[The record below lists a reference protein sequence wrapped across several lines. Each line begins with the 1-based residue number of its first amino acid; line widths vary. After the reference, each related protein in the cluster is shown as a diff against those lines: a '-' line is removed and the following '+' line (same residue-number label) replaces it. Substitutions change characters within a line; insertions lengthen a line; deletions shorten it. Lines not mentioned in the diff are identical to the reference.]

1 MENSMILVKSTWQET
16 QTFKMV
22 PILDTCPYV
31 ECIFDPTSKVFVIIG
46 KTVKTALHMLPKL
59 DEYGKAISGNRGA
72 KQERRSIETFQE
84 YYIED
89 VDSIKE
95 IVNIFAVNAKKF
107 SLKSF
112 LETKKDKPSIS
123 AVVESQYE
131 QDPLGNGL

>member
-1 MENSMILVKSTWQET
+1 MENSMILVKSSWQET

-59 DEYGKAISGNRGA
+59 DEYGKAISGNKGA

-89 VDSIKE
+89 ADSIKE

-112 LETKKDKPSIS
+112 LESKKDKPSVT
-123 AVVESQYE
+123 AVLEK
-131 QDPLGNGL
+131 